1 MCFIAVCQNLPVI
14 EEVLMISDIRFFIR
28 PDIFFVYF
36 FRLQRY
42 NFFILSPNIF

>member
-14 EEVLMISDIRFFIR
+14 GEVFLISDLCFFIR

-42 NFFILSPNIF
+42 NFFILRPNIF